1 MRTPAIRNPLYTL
14 RPAPGAILASPLGI
28 MRERKMPLLEIV
40 IVLALVLLNGFFAMS
55 ELAVVSSRPAR
66 LETRAR
72 TGDRGARLA
81 LALARDPGRMLSTV
95 QIGITLVGIVAG
107 AFGGARLAVPFGDA
121 LARIPGLA
129 PFSAEIAYTLVIAA
143 ITYLSLIVGELVPKH
158 LALRAPER
166 VAGVVAPTV
175 DLLARI
181 STPAVWLLERS
192 SQFVLRI
199 LGTDVRS
206 AETVTEEEVR
216 MLIAEGTR
224 TGVFHRQEREMIERV
239 LRLADRPVRAI
250 MTPRVELVW
259 LDVEDGPEEVA
270 RIIRESGHSRFVV
283 GKGGLDDVLGVVHVR
298 GLLDGCLAG
307 RPLDLQAALRPI
319 PVVPDTTPIPRA
331 LEALRQARVSIAL
344 VVDEYGE
351 VEGVVTAE
359 DVLEALVGDMPERRL
374 GEEPAIVR
382 RDDGSLLMDGLLA
395 VDEVKL
401 ALALHRLPEEE
412 SYHTLAGFIL
422 AQLGRV
428 PAEGEAVLYGG
439 WRFEI
444 VDMDGR
450 RIDKVLVCRAASR
463 AEGAAAGEA

>member
-1 MRTPAIRNPLYTL
+1 
-14 RPAPGAILASPLGI
+14 
-28 MRERKMPLLEIV
+28 MPLIEIAV
-40 IVLALVLLNGFFAMS
+40 VLALVLLNGFFAMS
-55 ELAVVSSRPAR
+55 EIAVVSARPAR
-66 LETRAR
+66 LEALAHKGR
-72 TGDRGARLA
+72 RGARLA
-81 LALARDPGRMLSTV
+81 LGLARDPGRMLSTV

-107 AFGGARLAVPFGDA
+107 AFGGARLAEPLAAALSRVPT
-121 LARIPGLA
+121 LA
-129 PFSAEIAYTLVIAA
+129 PFSAELAYILVIAA
-143 ITYLSLIVGELVPKH
+143 ITYLSLIIGELVPKR
-158 LALRAPER
+158 LALRAP
-166 VAGVVAPTV
+166 AHIAALVAPTV
-175 DLLARI
+175 DLVARL
-181 STPAVWLLERS
+181 STPAVRLLES
-192 SQFVLRI
+192 SSRLVLRA
-199 LGTDVRS
+199 LGSEVQS

-224 TGVFHRQEREMIERV
+224 AGVFHRHEREMIERV

-259 LDVEDGPEEVA
+259 LDIEADPDEIA
-270 RIIRESGHSRFVV
+270 RVVRASGHSRFVV

-298 GLLDGCLAG
+298 GLLDACLAG
-307 RPLDLQAALRPI
+307 RPLELQAAVRPV

-344 VVDEYGE
+344 IVDEYGE

-374 GEEPAIVR
+374 HEEPAIVR
-382 RDDGSLLMDGLLA
+382 RDDGSMLIDGMLA

-401 ALALHRLPEEE
+401 ALGLDSLPEEE

-428 PAEGEAVLYGG
+428 PAEGQAVLYGG
-439 WRFEI
+439 WRFEV

-450 RIDKVLVCRAASR
+450 RIDKVLVQGAPAREQAAP
-463 AEGAAAGEA
+463 AGTV

>member
-1 MRTPAIRNPLYTL
+1 
-14 RPAPGAILASPLGI
+14 
-28 MRERKMPLLEIV
+28 MPLLEIV
-40 IVLALVLLNGFFAMS
+40 VVLALVLLNGFFAMS
-55 ELAVVSSRPAR
+55 EIAVVSARPAR
-66 LETRAR
+66 LEALAR
-72 TGDRGARLA
+72 RGRRGARLA
-81 LALARDPGRMLSTV
+81 LGLARDPGRMLSTV

-107 AFGGARLAVPFGDA
+107 AFGGARLAEPLAAA
-121 LARIPGLA
+121 LARLPALA
-129 PFSAEIAYTLVIAA
+129 PFSAEIAYTLVVAA
-143 ITYLSLIVGELVPKH
+143 ITYLSLIIGELVPKH
-158 LALRAPER
+158 LALRAPAR
-166 VAGVVAPTV
+166 VAALVAPTV
-175 DLLARI
+175 DLIARI
-181 STPAVWLLERS
+181 GTPAVRLLETS
-192 SQFVLRI
+192 SRLVLRL
-199 LGTDVRS
+199 LGS
-206 AETVTEEEVR
+206 ELQPAETVTEEEVR

-259 LDVEDGPEEVA
+259 LDVQAAPDVIA
-270 RIIRESGHSRFVV
+270 RVIRESGHSRFVV

-307 RPLDLQAALRPI
+307 RPLDLQAALRPM

-331 LEALRQARVSIAL
+331 LEVLRQARVSMAL

-351 VEGVVTAE
+351 VEGVVTVE
-359 DVLEALVGDMPERRL
+359 DVLEAVVGDMPERRL

-382 RDDGSLLMDGLLA
+382 RDDGSMLMDGMLA

-401 ALALHRLPEEE
+401 ALALDSLPEDE

-439 WRFEI
+439 WCFEI

-450 RIDKVLVCRAASR
+450 RIDKVLVRRPMARDETGS
-463 AEGAAAGEA
+463 AGDA